1 MSKPSIF
8 SKEYE
13 RKMKRRKRNTI
24 AILVL
29 IIVVVSAVAIKFTY
43 APIDFSNIRQ
53 NIQAWIDSDT
63 SSIPQETVQ
72 NAGESTSEE
81 VSSEEVSSE
90 EEVAEEEKEHEEQ
103 FMDISLVSGN
113 SAKAVYIEDENGQK
127 VFKELQ
133 GADEGVTYDIRRDK
147 TQMLVC
153 DTNAQITLYNIDGS
167 SKIISKDQYVSK
179 SGGVFTKEATLASQP
194 QYLWN
199 VNPKFLNEE
208 SIIFVTNRPYFG
220 TAAVKQYLWITN
232 YNNGTDTILWQIQGT
247 KAEIGS
253 KEEKGVAVT
262 VDGASY
268 YIGQDGVI
276 TQ

>member
-72 NAGESTSEE
+72 NAGESNSEE

-90 EEVAEEEKEHEEQ
+90 EEVAEEEKEPEEQ

-133 GADEGVTYDIRRDK
+133 GADEGVTYDISPAK

>member
-24 AILVL
+24 AILLL
-29 IIVVVSAVAIKFTY
+29 IIVVVSAIALKFTY

-63 SSIPQETVQ
+63 LSIPQDTVQ
-72 NAGESTSEE
+72 NTGESSAEG
-81 VSSEEVSSE
+81 VSSEA
-90 EEVAEEEKEHEEQ
+90 EEVEEAKEPEEQ
-103 FMDISLVSGN
+103 FIDVSFISGN

-133 GADEGVTYDIRRDK
+133 GADDGVTYDISPAK

-153 DTNAQITLYNIDGS
+153 DTNAQIVLYNIDGS
-167 SKIISKDQYVSK
+167 SKIISKDQYVSR

-199 VNPKFLNEE
+199 ANPKFLNEE

-232 YNNGTDTILWQIQGT
+232 YNN
-247 KAEIGS
+247 
-253 KEEKGVAVT
+253 VT
-262 VDGASY
+262 ATPFSSLLPISAFVP
-268 YIGQDGVI
+268 
-276 TQ
+276 

>member
-8 SKEYE
+8 SREYE

-24 AILVL
+24 AILIL
-29 IIVVVSAVAIKFTY
+29 IIVVVSAVVLKFTY
-43 APIDFSNIRQ
+43 APIKFDNVRQ

-63 SSIPQETVQ
+63 SGIPQETAE
-72 NAGESTSEE
+72 NTEITTSEE
-81 VSSEEVSSE
+81 IEDEPEVVEEV
-90 EEVAEEEKEHEEQ
+90 KEPEEQ
-103 FMDISLVSGN
+103 YMDISLVSGN
-113 SAKAVYIEDENGQK
+113 IAKAVYIEENGQK

-133 GADEGVTYDIRRDK
+133 GVETGVTYDISPAK

-153 DTNAQITLYNIDGS
+153 DTNSQITLYNVDGS

-179 SGGVFTKEATLASQP
+179 KGGTVFTKEATLASQP

-199 VNPKFLNEE
+199 ANPKFLSED

-220 TAAVKQYLWITN
+220 TAAVNEYVWISN
-232 YNNGTDTILWQIQGT
+232 YNNGNDTVLWDIKGK
-247 KAEIGS
+247 KAEIGNKS
-253 KEEKGVAVT
+253 DKGVEVT
-262 VDGASY
+262 VDGTKHY
-268 YIGQDGVI
+268 YIGQDGLI

>member
-29 IIVVVSAVAIKFTY
+29 IIVVISAVALKFTY

-72 NAGESTSEE
+72 NTEESTSEE
-81 VSSEEVSSE
+81 VSSEQ
-90 EEVAEEEKEHEEQ
+90 EVAEEEKEPEEQ

-133 GADEGVTYDIRRDK
+133 GADEGVTYDISPAK

>member
-24 AILVL
+24 AILL
-29 IIVVVSAVAIKFTY
+29 LVVVVISAVALKFTY

-63 SSIPQETVQ
+63 SGVQQESVQNTEQSIPE
-72 NAGESTSEE
+72 EPKEE
-81 VSSEEVSSE
+81 VKEEPE
-90 EEVAEEEKEHEEQ
+90 EPEEQ

-113 SAKAVYIEDENGQK
+113 SAKAVYIEENGQK
-127 VFKELQ
+127 IFKELQ
-133 GADEGVTYDIRRDK
+133 DADNGVTYDISPAK
-147 TQMLVC
+147 TQMLIC

-167 SKIISKDQYVSK
+167 SKVISKDQYVSK

-194 QYLWN
+194 AYLWN
-199 VNPKFLNEE
+199 SNPKFLNEE

-220 TAAVKQYLWITN
+220 TAAVKQYVWISN
-232 YNNGTDTILWQIQGT
+232 FNNQSDLILWQIQGS
-247 KAEIGS
+247 KAEIGN

-262 VDGASY
+262 VDGANY
-268 YIGQDGVI
+268 YIGADGVI